1 MMLLRAILDP
11 IIGIYIFI
19 NTGKPPHGCR
29 NQIAP
34 RLPDKCV
41 LWTSWD
47 EFNNVDIDI
56 GVDDDVAAD
65 DCFEHLLD

>member
-1 MMLLRAILDP
+1 MFRLMSG
-11 IIGIYIFI
+11 IIF
-19 NTGKPPHGCR
+19 TGKPPHGCR

>member
-1 MMLLRAILDP
+1 MYLYRW
-11 IIGIYIFI
+11 IFKNI
-19 NTGKPPHGCR
+19 VKQMYTGKSPDGCR

-41 LWTSWD
+41 LQASWN
-47 EFNNVDIDI
+47 EYNNVDIDI

>member
-1 MMLLRAILDP
+1 MTTTTA
-11 IIGIYIFI
+11 
-19 NTGKPPHGCR
+19 TGKPPHGCR

-47 EFNNVDIDI
+47 EYNNVDIDI

>member
-1 MMLLRAILDP
+1 MMDDGSQNNL
-11 IIGIYIFI
+11 FT
-19 NTGKPPHGCR
+19 NKFKQSTGKPPHGCK

-41 LWTSWD
+41 LWASWD
-47 EFNNVDIDI
+47 EYDNFDIDI
-56 GVDDDVAAD
+56 GVDDDVVAD